1 MCKACQRKRRRSNVS
16 GMNTK
21 SASKIVMT
29 GAKTAAGYAAANLLG
44 RVPIIAANPTLRAI
58 APLAGA
64 VIAKSMLGKKGDEIA
79 IGMAVNG
86 VIGAVQTFAPGVASQ
101 AGLGGAPYKSN
112 YIPGISGR
120 GGYPSVIVD

>member
-1 MCKACQRKRRRSNVS
+1 MCRACQGRRKKTQVS

-44 RVPIIAANPTLRAI
+44 RLPFIAANPTLKAV
-58 APLAGA
+58 APLVGA
-64 VIAKSMLGKKGDEIA
+64 VVAKSFLGKKGDEIA

-86 VIGAVQTFAPGVASQ
+86 VINTVQTFAPGVAQQ
-101 AGLGGAPYKSN
+101 AGLGAAPYKSA
-112 YIPGISGR
+112 YLPGVSGA
-120 GGYPSVIVD
+120 GYPNVIVD